1 MYNMIYKICYLCH
14 PGQVT
19 TFLNLC
25 FFFYKVQ
32 QTMIALQNGCD
43 SNDENGTRGSEK
55 THPDIIPQNTAL
67 YTHTQTHTQLPWRS
81 VSEWFRDA
89 VSKGSLKPQD
99 QILELAVSYLSI
111 SADPWWPRVQILM
124 SRTAQWQETKLWAKN
139 RRSFQKP
146 EDYQDPQG
154 ILSVGELKK
163 ENSPRETLR
172 IYVYLDLASGQKNRK
187 NNKKNIL

>member
-43 SNDENGTRGSEK
+43 SNDIYENPPQKYGTRGSEK

-67 YTHTQTHTQLPWRS
+67 YVHAHTHTELPWRS
-81 VSEWFRDA
+81 ISEWFRDV

-99 QILELAVSYLSI
+99 QVLELAVSYLSI
-111 SADPWWPRVQILM
+111 SADPWWPRAQILM
-124 SRTAQWQETKLWAKN
+124 SHTAQWQETKLWGQN
-139 RRSFQKP
+139 RRSFKKTCRLP
-146 EDYQDPQG
+146 RPSRDPF
-154 ILSVGELKK
+154 
-163 ENSPRETLR
+163 
-172 IYVYLDLASGQKNRK
+172 SG
-187 NNKKNIL
+187 